1 MLRLCAIIFILLSFN
16 KSFGKDVK
24 KEFNKSNFCQTNS
37 QYFLKNLNENIY
49 PEEIIIKTNKT
60 KSWYIDL
67 IKSFY
72 STPRSNWKIDR
83 DYKKY
88 KSAKII
94 INYGE
99 NIICKFKGKVK
110 IHGGRKDH
118 IDLKTLNSSI
128 RIKIFDG
135 HINHSRHFALMLPQT
150 KLNDNEIFVT
160 NLLHK
165 IGIISPETFY
175 TNVKFNN
182 NNSIKMIF
190 QDMDYTEILRR
201 NSRAD
206 GIVIAENKTKNNEF
220 NLTRVLNTEKQ
231 VMGSGWKNN
240 RLYLLNALDKTNY
253 LFLNEKFYR
262 QKNILSNKE
271 NYFLNKNKFKDFY
284 LLMFAVNG
292 LHGYQFGDRRYYYNL
307 ILDQIEPIYYDWKS
321 NVLENNFKSIPNEQL
336 NFKIDEKHIQ
346 LLINKIRKLNLIEFK
361 TDLKEKGLELSDK
374 KLNNTIIKIIDNLK
388 SINTKKLKDNKKISN
403 FEFNYK
409 NKLLFHVNKN
419 TYEICNNKF
428 ECKKIDISE
437 KIEKEIFQ
445 EHEVKYNNDI
455 VKFIRTNK
463 NYFKSNILPEKKSI
477 NLMSKVNLD
486 NETTLYF
493 NQYTNVNFENNTIN
507 IDYLNGNARAFF
519 IGGFIENKSININSF
534 ENFKKNKNIS
544 DNLIPYCTIFYHT
557 ILKDVKI
564 NANNLNCQ
572 KAIRFIKTSGNIY
585 DLYVKN
591 SEGDAVS
598 AESSKLDIERI
609 TVENSNDDCLDI
621 EVGEYNFKNLY
632 LKNCKDKAL
641 QTKMKSNIK
650 VNKLIISDSTY
661 GISILD
667 SSIVKID
674 SANISTEK
682 ECLIAYRENDS
693 YYGSMAEINKKFIC
707 NKKNYLY
714 DKSSLIK
721 INDF

>member
-49 PEEIIIKTNKT
+49 PEEIIIKTNKI

-135 HINHSRHFALMLPQT
+135 HVNHSRHFALMLPQT

-165 IGIISPETFY
+165 LGIISPETFY

-253 LFLNEKFYR
+253 LFLTEKFYR
-262 QKNILSNKE
+262 QKI
-271 NYFLNKNKFKDFY
+271 FY
-284 LLMFAVNG
+284 L
-292 LHGYQFGDRRYYYNL
+292 
-307 ILDQIEPIYYDWKS
+307 I
-321 NVLENNFKSIPNEQL
+321 
-336 NFKIDEKHIQ
+336 
-346 LLINKIRKLNLIEFK
+346 
-361 TDLKEKGLELSDK
+361 
-374 KLNNTIIKIIDNLK
+374 
-388 SINTKKLKDNKKISN
+388 KKIT
-403 FEFNYK
+403 F
-409 NKLLFHVNKN
+409 
-419 TYEICNNKF
+419 
-428 ECKKIDISE
+428 
-437 KIEKEIFQ
+437 
-445 EHEVKYNNDI
+445 
-455 VKFIRTNK
+455 
-463 NYFKSNILPEKKSI
+463 
-477 NLMSKVNLD
+477 
-486 NETTLYF
+486 
-493 NQYTNVNFENNTIN
+493 
-507 IDYLNGNARAFF
+507 
-519 IGGFIENKSININSF
+519 
-534 ENFKKNKNIS
+534 
-544 DNLIPYCTIFYHT
+544 
-557 ILKDVKI
+557 
-564 NANNLNCQ
+564 
-572 KAIRFIKTSGNIY
+572 
-585 DLYVKN
+585 
-591 SEGDAVS
+591 
-598 AESSKLDIERI
+598 
-609 TVENSNDDCLDI
+609 
-621 EVGEYNFKNLY
+621 
-632 LKNCKDKAL
+632 
-641 QTKMKSNIK
+641 
-650 VNKLIISDSTY
+650 
-661 GISILD
+661 
-667 SSIVKID
+667 
-674 SANISTEK
+674 
-682 ECLIAYRENDS
+682 
-693 YYGSMAEINKKFIC
+693 
-707 NKKNYLY
+707 
-714 DKSSLIK
+714 
-721 INDF
+721 